1 MKENISV
8 LNSTYV
14 IDGVTMDLTPA
25 EILDDC
31 LRMPQGEAKSN
42 PALEQSSV
50 KTTFDP
56 IVDET
61 TDPSPAL
68 STIDDISPEECLEKV
83 MPLLGSPKGC
93 SSCYSGPYTKGI
105 IAKTLLDCLWMHG
118 HFRLSDLLLTAKW
131 RWATKPLGNMA
142 GFYYSV
148 EAASEY
154 MQGLGIGLKEYSFKE
169 SDKACCVDFKVGTIA
184 RNVGNIVGNINEYD
198 DEEIFDLSGNN
209 PFGSDHPSIGTR
221 RAITSKLAAD
231 PDSWLIYVPF
241 DTCDFRLGNSLLGK
255 ALGKNVD
262 IFPELGDADY
272 FMDCF
277 EVVREFVED
286 KIAVSAISVAG
297 GGLLSAL
304 KLMISDG
311 IGATVDISGIM
322 NSYDEKNLLRVLF
335 SEIPGV
341 LLQVKDADYDYID
354 AEFLLQDVAYY
365 PIGHPVLNQDK
376 ITVKNVRNPKISDI
390 LLSLMSSQASE
401 GED

>member
-1 MKENISV
+1 M
-8 LNSTYV
+8 
-14 IDGVTMDLTPA
+14 
-25 EILDDC
+25 
-31 LRMPQGEAKSN
+31 
-42 PALEQSSV
+42 
-50 KTTFDP
+50 
-56 IVDET
+56 
-61 TDPSPAL
+61 
-68 STIDDISPEECLEKV
+68 
-83 MPLLGSPKGC
+83 
-93 SSCYSGPYTKGI
+93 
-105 IAKTLLDCLWMHG
+105 
-118 HFRLSDLLLTAKW
+118 
-131 RWATKPLGNMA
+131 TKPLGNMA
-142 GFYYSV
+142 GFYSSV

-169 SDKACCVDFKVGTIA
+169 SDKACSVDFKVGTIS
-184 RNVGNIVGNINEYD
+184 RNASDMNEYD
-198 DEEIFDLSGNN
+198 DEEIYDLSGND

-221 RAITSKLAAD
+221 RAIPCKLAAD

-272 FMDCF
+272 FIDCF

-286 KIAVSAISVAG
+286 KIAVSAISVSG

-304 KLMISDG
+304 KLMCSDG

-322 NSYDEKNLLRVLF
+322 NSYDEKNELRVLF

-365 PIGHPVLNQDK
+365 PIGHPILNQDN
-376 ITVKNVRNPKISDI
+376 IAIKNARNPKISDI
-390 LLSLMSSQASE
+390 LLSLMNSQASE

>member
-1 MKENISV
+1 
-8 LNSTYV
+8 
-14 IDGVTMDLTPA
+14 
-25 EILDDC
+25 
-31 LRMPQGEAKSN
+31 
-42 PALEQSSV
+42 
-50 KTTFDP
+50 
-56 IVDET
+56 
-61 TDPSPAL
+61 
-68 STIDDISPEECLEKV
+68 
-83 MPLLGSPKGC
+83 MPLLGSPMGC
-93 SSCYSGPYTKGI
+93 MSCYSGPYTKGI

-118 HFRLSDLLLTAKW
+118 HFRLSDLLLSARW
-131 RWATKPLGNMA
+131 RWVTKPLGNMA
-142 GFYYSV
+142 GFYSSV

-169 SDKACCVDFKVGTIA
+169 SDKACSVDFKVGTIS
-184 RNVGNIVGNINEYD
+184 RNASDMNEYD
-198 DEEIFDLSGNN
+198 DEEIYDLSGND

-221 RAITSKLAAD
+221 RAIPCKLAAD

-272 FMDCF
+272 FIDCF

-304 KLMISDG
+304 KLMCSDG

-322 NSYDEKNLLRVLF
+322 NSYDEKNELRVLF

-365 PIGHPVLNQDK
+365 PIGHPILNQD
-376 ITVKNVRNPKISDI
+376 IIAIKNARNPKISDI
-390 LLSLMSSQASE
+390 LLSLMNSQASE

>member
-1 MKENISV
+1 MKGNTSA

-31 LRMPQGEAKSN
+31 LRMPQSEAN
-42 PALEQSSV
+42 GNLALEQSSA
-50 KTTFDP
+50 KTAVDP

-61 TDPSPAL
+61 TDPSPTL
-68 STIDDISPEECLEKV
+68 SPIDDIIPEECLEKV
-83 MPLLGSPKGC
+83 MPLLGSPMGC
-93 SSCYSGPYTKGI
+93 MSCYYGPYTKGI

-118 HFRLSDLLLTAKW
+118 HFRLSDLLLAARW
-131 RWATKPLGNMA
+131 RWVTKPLGNMA
-142 GFYYSV
+142 GFYSSV

-169 SDKACCVDFKVGTIA
+169 SDKACSVDFKVGTIS
-184 RNVGNIVGNINEYD
+184 RNASDMNEYD
-198 DEEIFDLSGNN
+198 DEEIYDLSGND

-221 RAITSKLAAD
+221 RAIPCKLAAD

-272 FMDCF
+272 FIDCF

-304 KLMISDG
+304 KLMCSDG

-322 NSYDEKNLLRVLF
+322 NSYDEKNELRVLF

-365 PIGHPVLNQDK
+365 PIGHPILNQDN
-376 ITVKNVRNPKISDI
+376 IAIKNARNPKISDI
-390 LLSLMSSQASE
+390 LLSLMNSQASE

>member
-1 MKENISV
+1 MKGNTSA

-31 LRMPQGEAKSN
+31 LRMPQSEANGN
-42 PALEQSSV
+42 PALEQSSA
-50 KTTFDP
+50 KTAVDP

-61 TDPSPAL
+61 TDPSPTL
-68 STIDDISPEECLEKV
+68 SPIDDISPEECLEKV
-83 MPLLGSPKGC
+83 MPLLGSPMGC
-93 SSCYSGPYTKGI
+93 MSCYYGPYTKGI

-118 HFRLSDLLLTAKW
+118 HFRLSDLLLSARW
-131 RWATKPLGNMA
+131 RWVTKPLGNMA
-142 GFYYSV
+142 GFYSSV

-169 SDKACCVDFKVGTIA
+169 SDKACSVDFKVGTIS
-184 RNVGNIVGNINEYD
+184 RNASDMNEYD
-198 DEEIFDLSGNN
+198 DEEIYDLSGND

-221 RAITSKLAAD
+221 RAIPCKLAAD

-272 FMDCF
+272 FIDCF

-304 KLMISDG
+304 KLMCSDG

-322 NSYDEKNLLRVLF
+322 NSYDEKNELRVLF

-365 PIGHPVLNQDK
+365 PIGHPILNQDN
-376 ITVKNVRNPKISDI
+376 IAIKNARNPKISDI
-390 LLSLMSSQASE
+390 LLSLMNSQASE

>member
-1 MKENISV
+1 MKGNTSV

-14 IDGVTMDLTPA
+14 IDGVTMNLTPA

-31 LRMPQGEAKSN
+31 LSMPRSEAKSS
-42 PALEQSSV
+42 PAIEQPSA
-50 KTTFDP
+50 KTAFDT

-61 TDPSPAL
+61 TDPSPTL
-68 STIDDISPEECLEKV
+68 SSMDDISPEECLEKV
-83 MPLLGSPKGC
+83 MPLLGQKKGC
-93 SSCYSGPYTKGI
+93 TSYYSGPYTKGI

-118 HFRLSDLLLTAKW
+118 HFRLSDLLLAAKW
-131 RWATKPLGNMA
+131 RWMTKPLGNMA
-142 GFYYSV
+142 GFYSSV

-169 SDKACCVDFKVGTIA
+169 SEKACYVDFKVGTISRDA
-184 RNVGNIVGNINEYD
+184 RKENEYD
-198 DEEIFDLSGNN
+198 DEEIYDLSGND

-221 RAITSKLAAD
+221 RAIPGKLTAD

-241 DTCDFRLGNSLLGK
+241 DTCDFRLGDSLLGK
-255 ALGKNVD
+255 ALGKDID

-272 FMDCF
+272 FIDCF

-286 KIAVSAISVAG
+286 KVAVSAISVAG

-304 KLMISDG
+304 KTMCSDG
-311 IGATVDISGIM
+311 IGATADISGIM
-322 NSYDEKNLLRVLF
+322 NSYDEKNELRVLF

-365 PIGHPVLNQDK
+365 PIGHPIPNQDK
-376 ITVKNVRNPKISDI
+376 IAIKNVRNPKISDI
-390 LLSLMSSQASE
+390 LLSLMNSQASE